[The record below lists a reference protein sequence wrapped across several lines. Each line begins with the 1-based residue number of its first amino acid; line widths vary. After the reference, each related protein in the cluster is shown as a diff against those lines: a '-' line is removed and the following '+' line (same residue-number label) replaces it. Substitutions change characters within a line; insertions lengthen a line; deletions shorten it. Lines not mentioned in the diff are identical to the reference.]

1 MAEGTIDKL
10 QIVVTADTKQAE
22 TALEKLQKSLQPLA
36 DLTKKIGDIGGIREL
51 KKPTCRKRR

>member
-36 DLTKKIGDIGGIREL
+36 DLTKKIGARSL
-51 KKPTCRKRR
+51 RSRQAALLRAWRK